1 MFKRTFAGVG
11 ASAFALSAALVL
23 TAATADAQSTGAL
36 AGKTVQVIIGYGPG
50 GGFDQWGRTLARHI
64 GDHLPG
70 NPTVVAENMP
80 GAGSYLAASYI
91 YSVAA
96 KDGTVMALIDPTAV
110 LGPLTGAN
118 GARFDPTKMSW
129 LGTTTRDTPVC
140 IASGAAEVKTAADL
154 FTKQLIMGDNGAG
167 STTHSYPAALAGLI
181 GMKFKLI
188 AGFPASAD
196 VLLAMDRGEVEGIC
210 ESLESL
216 AKMRPDWFS
225 SGKARV
231 LFQGATAQNPDLKN
245 VPNILDYAHNDED
258 KQAITFLYAGQSLGR
273 PFVAPPG
280 MTPDNLKMLRDAF
293 DATMKDAAFIADAKQ
308 QKLDVKPDSGAN
320 IAGLVDQIYATPKPI
335 VEKVGKLIQ

>member
-1 MFKRTFAGVG
+1 MFKRAAAGV
-11 ASAFALSAALVL
+11 STVL
-23 TAATADAQSTGAL
+23 LLISATAYAQSPATL

-64 GDHLPG
+64 GEHLPG
-70 NPTVVAENMP
+70 NPTVIAENMP

-91 YSVAA
+91 YSVAP
-96 KDGTVMALIDPTAV
+96 KDGTVMALIDPTAI
-110 LGPLTGAN
+110 LGPIMGAAA
-118 GARFDPTKMSW
+118 ARFEPTKMSW
-129 LGTTTRDTPVC
+129 LGTPTRDTPVC
-140 IASGAAEVKTAADL
+140 IASGGADVKSAADL
-154 FTKQLIMGDNGAG
+154 FSKQLIVGDNGVG
-167 STTHSYPAALAGLI
+167 STTHSYPSALKGLL

-216 AKMRPDWFS
+216 AKMRTDWFS

-231 LFQGATAQNPDLKN
+231 LFQGATAPNPDLKAQG
-245 VPNILDYAHNDED
+245 VPNILDLAHSDED
-258 KQAITFLYAGQSLGR
+258 KQALRFLYAGQAIGR

-293 DATMKDAAFIADAKQ
+293 DATMKDPGFVADAKE
-308 QKLDVKPDSGAN
+308 QKLLVKPLDGGAV
-320 IAGLVDQIYATPKPI
+320 AGLVDKIYATPKST
-335 VEKVGKLIQ
+335 VEKVAELMQ